1 MEVDGCILPCDI
13 EINLKYI
20 LLYIIDV
27 SLTDMLLN
35 IDILFLKLS
44 F

>member
-13 EINLKYI
+13 EVYLRYI
-20 LLYIIDV
+20 LLYIIHV

-35 IDILFLKLS
+35 IDILFLELS